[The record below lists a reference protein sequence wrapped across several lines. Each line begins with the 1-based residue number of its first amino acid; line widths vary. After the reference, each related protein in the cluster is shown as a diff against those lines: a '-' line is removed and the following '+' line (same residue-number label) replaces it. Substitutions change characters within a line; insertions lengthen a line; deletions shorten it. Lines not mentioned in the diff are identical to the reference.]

1 MAYQTGTATSPT
13 NLLQTL
19 VTFLTG
25 NGWTQDMSQADGAGW
40 RAHLH
45 KGSIYINL
53 RANEAEAGSAVWG
66 NPPQN
71 NTTQYTLNAYTGTGF
86 SGASNWR
93 SQAGGPIGVGVAYT
107 IGAVMNTGL
116 ATVTY
121 FFFQDAA
128 DNVIVVVER
137 TAGAYVYIGWG
148 PSINKVGTWTGGMYC
163 FGPHRVD
170 NPELMI
176 ATPSGPGFCPFQNGF
191 GGTQQI
197 NTAFVRADVDAYTG
211 KYLAVGRNTSASQPG
226 RGVTGK
232 LINASVPG
240 ISDLGAEDSTIFTT
254 STEFPHYA
262 GAGTAAGLSARL
274 TSAFNARAN
283 LLPILLWAQRD
294 AGGWSLL
301 GTVPSIFRTTGVGQ
315 GFSAATVYTVGP
327 DNYMMFPHFAVK
339 KV

>member
-13 NLLQTL
+13 DLLQQL
-19 VTFLTG
+19 VTFLTN
-25 NGWTQDMSQADGAGW
+25 NGWTSNMSQADGAGW
-40 RAHLH
+40 RAHLA
-45 KGSIYINL
+45 KGGLYINL
-53 RANEAEAGSAVWG
+53 RANMSEAGSAVWG

-71 NTTQYTLNAYTGTGF
+71 NTNQYTLNAYTGTGF
-86 SGASNWR
+86 SSGSNWR

-148 PSINKVGTWTGGMYC
+148 PSINKVGSWTGGMYC

-170 NPELMI
+170 NPELMM
-176 ATPSGPGFCPFQNGF
+176 ASPNGPGFCPFHNGF

-197 NTAFVRADVDAYTG
+197 NNAFVRADVDAFTG
-211 KYLAVGRNTSASQPG
+211 KYLAVGRNTSGSQPG

-232 LINASVPG
+232 LIHSSVPG
-240 ISDLGAEDSTIFTT
+240 INDGGNEDTAIYST

-262 GAGTAAGLSARL
+262 GSGTGAGFSSRL

-301 GTVPSIFRTTGVGQ
+301 GTVPSIFRTNGVGQ
-315 GFSAATVYTVGP
+315 GFSPASVYTVGP

-339 KV
+339 KL

>member
-45 KGSIYINL
+45 KGSLYINL

-148 PSINKVGTWTGGMYC
+148 PSINKVGAWTGGMYC
-163 FGPHRVD
+163 FGSNRID
-170 NPELMI
+170 NPELLM
-176 ATPSGPGFCPFQNGF
+176 ATPSGPGFCPFHNGF

-197 NTAFVRADVDAYTG
+197 NTSFLRADVDAFTG
-211 KYLAVGRNTSASQPG
+211 KYLAVGRNESGSQPG

-232 LINASVPG
+232 LAQSVVPG
-240 ISDLGAEDSTIFTT
+240 IDDFGNEASIWQSGFATACA
-254 STEFPHYA
+254 HY
-262 GAGTAAGLSARL
+262 LSFDTRF

-283 LLPILLWAQRD
+283 LLPILLFAVRD
-294 AGGWSLL
+294 AGGYSLL
-301 GTVPSIFRTTGVGQ
+301 GTVPSIFRTNGVGQ
-315 GFSAATVYTVGP
+315 GFAPASVYTVGP
-327 DNYMMFPHFAVK
+327 DNYTMFPHFAVK
-339 KV
+339 KIG